1 MKTKIIS
8 LCIVFGLASP
18 LFAEMR
24 KWTNTTGT
32 VIEAEFVKAESGSVT
47 LRLKNG
53 KTSTFSETKL
63 SPADQEFIKT
73 ASAAPATASVE
84 ASPAKTGNVPA
95 NRKAKWLNKM
105 DRAKKEAA
113 ETGLPILLLFTGTD
127 WCPYCMHLESEILS
141 QREFKEFANQ
151 NLVLLKVELAPG
163 GGLTS
168 KADEALAKEYGKG
181 APKYLVLDPTGKQLA
196 AQRGYSKGTPM
207 QSVLDWIKKASAT
220 AK

>member
-1 MKTKIIS
+1 MKTKLI
-8 LCIVFGLASP
+8 LFCVAFGLAAP

-32 VIEAEFVKAESGSVT
+32 VIEAEFVKAEAGNVT

-63 SPADQEFIKT
+63 SEADQEFIKT
-73 ASAAPATASVE
+73 ASATPATPTAE

-95 NRKAKWLNKM
+95 NRKAKWLSKM

-113 ETGLPILLLFTGTD
+113 ETGLPIFLLFTGTD
-127 WCPYCMHLESEILS
+127 WCPYCVHLEDEILS
-141 QREFKEFANQ
+141 QTEFKEFANQ

-196 AQRGYSKGTPM
+196 DQRGYSKGTPM
-207 QSVLDWIKKASAT
+207 QSVLDWIKKASAK